1 MPPAKTLLDI
11 SYVSIIKVIFV
22 LLVTFFAYLIRDAIA
37 LLFISVIFAAAIGPW
52 VDWLHRY
59 KFPRGVSVL
68 MIYIVLLALF
78 SLVVVLM
85 IPPITEQVGQIA
97 GNIPAY
103 YEKISIGVH
112 TLQNQAVEGNAAIS
126 GDSIIGALES
136 LSATLAQTTKSIFV
150 TITSIFGGL
159 FSLLIVLVITFYIV
173 VEEDALKK
181 FVKFITPGKY
191 RSYSVDLIDRMQLKI
206 GLWLR
211 GQLFLC
217 LIVGILAYFGLIL
230 LGVKYALVLALVAG
244 IFEIIPYLGPWLGA
258 VPAILVASSDSFWK
272 VLLVAGLYLII
283 QQLENNIIVPKVM
296 QKMVGLNPIIV
307 IMAILV
313 GAKIGGVV
321 GALLGVPVAA
331 AVGVYVSDF
340 LKEKDGISL

>member
-1 MPPAKTLLDI
+1 
-11 SYVSIIKVIFV
+11 
-22 LLVTFFAYLIRDAIA
+22 
-37 LLFISVIFAAAIGPW
+37 
-52 VDWLHRY
+52 
-59 KFPRGVSVL
+59 
-68 MIYIVLLALF
+68 
-78 SLVVVLM
+78 VVLFLL
-85 IPPITEQVGQIA
+85 P
-97 GNIPAY
+97 
-103 YEKISIGVH
+103 
-112 TLQNQAVEGNAAIS
+112 
-126 GDSIIGALES
+126 
-136 LSATLAQTTKSIFV
+136 
-150 TITSIFGGL
+150 TI
-159 FSLLIVLVITFYIV
+159 
-173 VEEDALKK
+173 
-181 FVKFITPGKY
+181 
-191 RSYSVDLIDRMQLKI
+191 R
-206 GLWLR
+206 
-211 GQLFLC
+211 
-217 LIVGILAYFGLIL
+217 
-230 LGVKYALVLALVAG
+230 